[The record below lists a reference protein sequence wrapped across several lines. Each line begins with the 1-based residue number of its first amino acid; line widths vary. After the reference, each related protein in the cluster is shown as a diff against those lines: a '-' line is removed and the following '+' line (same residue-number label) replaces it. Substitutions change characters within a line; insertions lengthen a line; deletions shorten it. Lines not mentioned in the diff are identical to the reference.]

1 MQLTGTSWSVDCA
14 IFPVESHSRL
24 RHPPVVVRASPV
36 LAMMCPRHPIPGR
49 SGSAGSQALAP
60 LRLRVACSLGH
71 GCPSNTGAG
80 SRLTR
85 AGPVGDS
92 MHRSAALDWPGS
104 VSASRGAARR
114 KLCCVLHSRGAQRPG
129 RSFPF
134 SRRSSMQTASHAL
147 LAWSLAPFPTPSR
160 HCGPIPR
167 LFLGPHGRAP
177 CITFGAVLPLQRPRM
192 PKRRG
197 PVHSPPCAFDVRRHR
212 LARTAHL
219 ARARLP
225 GAGQPRH
232 LQNALAPVGWCAPNA
247 SNSTGLHRC
256 PEPRIAC
263 LDELPPAA
271 FDGTSR
277 AFSALCMPSSTA
289 RPNRHDRL
297 AFECAWAGARSARWT
312 ARARRVQKRE
322 VSSMPRP
329 MRRRPEGSSHAAPGG
344 TSCAF
349 SGLRVPTS
357 MARPGRRGRP
367 ALPYLARRVVPPA
380 CHGHSWARLVDPA
393 TLRAPRSI
401 GRRVPRRHSSPV
413 AWRVPCGPAPAA
425 AFSPSTRRI
434 VLPACVVSSIVSLAA
449 PPPCGTAS
457 LLVWSGTMVDRSP
470 RVFLALA
477 SRDVLAPRRSAGVF
491 LLPPSLAERE
501 LLVDRWRELIGRR
514 GVGVHL
520 HLLPRV
526 HAQAPRLLLTLTSAR
541 LHSPCLSP
549 MWSRSHRARCSRSC
563 PQIRSSSETSC
574 NGGSSIRRL
583 HADGGAIRTLPP
595 LDDTLRVSHVH
606 TGTGAH
612 GRFRRSS
619 MCWGG
624 SGHGVSVTLAAQS
637 QPDRTSARTGASGAV
652 ARRIPDDVR
661 SARRGTLRPSHAG
674 AEATGRVA
682 LTRNQNE
689 E

>member
-14 IFPVESHSRL
+14 ILQVETHSKL
-24 RHPPVVVRASPV
+24 CHPPGVLRASPV
-36 LAMMCPRHPIPGR
+36 PAMMCPHHPILGAPPPPTRRRWRRCASGRALPGPR
-49 SGSAGSQALAP
+49 LPLQHGRRVPPHSG
-60 LRLRVACSLGH
+60 RLRWRLAASIH
-71 GCPSNTGAG
+71 GVRMARIYFP
-80 SRLTR
+80 
-85 AGPVGDS
+85 
-92 MHRSAALDWPGS
+92 
-104 VSASRGAARR
+104 SRGAAHRNCAARR
-114 KLCCVLHSRGAQRPG
+114 ARAALKALGGLSLEAT
-129 RSFPF
+129 
-134 SRRSSMQTASHAL
+134 SMQSASHAS
-147 LAWSLAPFPTPSR
+147 LACFWRRLWRPSAIAARYCALASAPIGAHPASPLAPFFPCSGFACQRSTGLLAALQAPLTLDAVGWPAR
-160 HCGPIPR
+160 PIPR
-167 LFLGPHGRAP
+167 GPSSLEQVNLA
-177 CITFGAVLPLQRPRM
+177 TFNFAGTRWV
-192 PKRRG
+192 
-197 PVHSPPCAFDVRRHR
+197 
-212 LARTAHL
+212 
-219 ARARLP
+219 ARAQCVQQRGTSSMPRAARRRLD
-225 GAGQPRH
+225 G
-232 LQNALAPVGWCAPNA
+232 
-247 SNSTGLHRC
+247 
-256 PEPRIAC
+256 
-263 LDELPPAA
+263 PPHAV
-271 FDGTSR
+271 FDGASR
-277 AFSALCMPSSTA
+277 AFTAPRMPSSTA